1 MDIGLIGPS
10 AGRRKGFVK
19 TLPSLWLLLILAG
32 PAFTIAGILPD
43 YQQAEKKE
51 FVWVCDADTTRIHT
65 DLYRANNY
73 YVSVSST
80 TTGGPFMSVYYVAEG
95 RARFLAGLTGSP
107 EFVDLTREEWQE
119 RIQAEMSPNYLKRI
133 RNMENDC
140 RCTIGCE

>member
-1 MDIGLIGPS
+1 M
-10 AGRRKGFVK
+10 K
-19 TLPSLWLLLILAG
+19 TFPTRLLLLILAG
-32 PAFTIAGILPD
+32 PAFTNAGTLPD

-51 FVWVCDADTTRIHT
+51 FVWVCDADMTRIHT

-73 YVSVSST
+73 YVSVSNT
-80 TTGGPFMSVYYVAEG
+80 TTGGSFMSVYYFAEG

-107 EFVDLTREEWQE
+107 EFVELTRGEWQE
-119 RIQAEMSPNYLKRI
+119 RIKAEMSPNYLKRI

>member
-1 MDIGLIGPS
+1 M
-10 AGRRKGFVK
+10 K
-19 TLPSLWLLLILAG
+19 TLLVLLFLLILAG
-32 PAFTIAGILPD
+32 PAFANAETLPD

-51 FVWVCDADTTRIHT
+51 FVWVCDADTTRIQT
-65 DLYRANNY
+65 NLYRANNY

-80 TTGGPFMSVYYVAEG
+80 TTGGPFMSVYYSAEG

-107 EFVDLTREEWQE
+107 EFVELTREEWQE
-119 RIQAEMSPNYLKRI
+119 RIKAEMSPNYLKRI